1 LNIKHLYI
9 FKAVCEEMNFTRAAE
24 KLYMTQP
31 AVSHVINDL
40 EEETGHI
47 LFDRISKKIYLTEM
61 GKIFLNKTLRIL
73 ELYDDL
79 ENNFYSSEK
88 DVPIYIGSCITIGNF
103 WLPSIIKEFKKNYPE
118 TPLKIEIDSAAAIEK
133 KLLNNDIDVAL
144 IEGGIHNDYLIKTVF
159 SSYELSVICS
169 SNHPFSKKKCISIEE
184 FIKEDLLLR
193 EKGSAIRDCLD
204 NALAGKDVFPAPSWT
219 STNSQALIQG
229 VKNNLGITVLPDIL
243 VANELERKELKKLFI
258 KDINLKNNNYIVYHK
273 DKFISNTM
281 SVFIDSVKKINLK

>member
-1 LNIKHLYI
+1 MNIRHLHI
-9 FKAVCEEMNFTRAAE
+9 FKAVCDEMNFTRAAE

-73 ELYDDL
+73 ELYNDL

-88 DVPIYIGSCITIGNF
+88 DVPICIGSCITIGNF
-103 WLPSIIKEFKKNYPE
+103 WLPSIIKKFKKVYPE
-118 TPLKIEIDSAAAIEK
+118 TPLKIQIDSAAAIEK
-133 KLLNNDIDVAL
+133 MLLNNSIDIAL
-144 IEGGIHNDYLIKTVF
+144 IEGGIHNENLIKTIF

-169 SNHPFSKKKCISIEE
+169 AHHPFSKKKSISIEE

-204 NALAGKDVFPAPSWT
+204 NVLAGKDIFVAPSWT

-243 VANELERKELKKLFI
+243 VANELEKKELKKLFI
-258 KDINLKNNNYIVYHK
+258 ENIKLNNNNYIVHHK
-273 DKFISNTM
+273 DKHISNTM
-281 SVFIDSVKKINLK
+281 SAFIESAKQTIL

>member
-1 LNIKHLYI
+1 MNIRHLYI

-61 GKIFLNKTLRIL
+61 GKIF
-73 ELYDDL
+73 
-79 ENNFYSSEK
+79 
-88 DVPIYIGSCITIGNF
+88 
-103 WLPSIIKEFKKNYPE
+103 
-118 TPLKIEIDSAAAIEK
+118 
-133 KLLNNDIDVAL
+133 LNNDIDVAL

-204 NALAGKDVFPAPSWT
+204 NALAGKDVFAAPSWT

>member
-1 LNIKHLYI
+1 MNIRHLHI
-9 FKAVCEEMNFTRAAE
+9 FKVVCEEMNFTRAAE

-88 DVPIYIGSCITIGNF
+88 DIPIHIGSCITIGNF
-103 WLPSIIKEFKKNYPE
+103 WLPSIIKKFKEIYPE
-118 TPLKIEIDSAAAIEK
+118 TPLKIEIDSAAVIEK
-133 KLLNNDIDVAL
+133 MLLDNKIDIAL
-144 IEGGIHNDYLIKTVF
+144 IEGGVQNENLIKTLF
-159 SSYELSVICS
+159 SSYEISVICS
-169 SNHPFSKKKCISIEE
+169 VNHPFSKRKSISIEE
-184 FIKEDLLLR
+184 LLRENLLLR

-204 NALAGKDVFPAPSWT
+204 NTLARKDIFAVPSWT
-219 STNSQALIQG
+219 SVNSQALIQG
-229 VKNNLGITVLPDIL
+229 VRNNLGITVLPDIL
-243 VANELERKELKKLFI
+243 VRNELEKNELKKLFI
-258 KDINLKNNNYIVYHK
+258 KDLKLKNNNYIVYHK
-273 DKFISNTM
+273 DKYISKTIFAFIEL
-281 SVFIDSVKKINLK
+281 IKKIAL

>member
-1 LNIKHLYI
+1 MNIRHLYI

-88 DVPIYIGSCITIGNF
+88 DVPIRIGSCITIGNF
-103 WLPSIIKEFKKNYPE
+103 WLPSIIKKFKKIYTE

-133 KLLNNDIDVAL
+133 MLLNNTIDIAL
-144 IEGGIHNDYLIKTVF
+144 IEGGIHNENLIKTIF

-169 SNHPFSKKKCISIEE
+169 IDHPFSKRKSISIEE
-184 FIKEDLLLR
+184 FIKEELLLR

-204 NALAGKDVFPAPSWT
+204 NALAGKDIFAAPSWT

-229 VKNNLGITVLPDIL
+229 VRNNLGITVLPDIL
-243 VANELERKELKKLFI
+243 VTKELEKNELKKLFI
-258 KDINLKNNNYIVYHK
+258 ENIKLNNNNYIVHHK
-273 DKFISNTM
+273 DKHISNTM
-281 SVFIDSVKKINLK
+281 SAFIESIKQITL